1 MATPPS
7 SFMGPSSFEE
17 AGYPPETVEKLSQL
31 HAVFDYYDTDRDGK
45 IDRRTMRKM
54 CDLIGFRNPSL
65 PTSDAIG
72 FDVFANCVMAME
84 AQLGKGGEVRRAF
97 HLMAKEHPDRMTHAE
112 FGLFLRKQ
120 GLECSEDH
128 AERITELVSQSGEDY
143 FTEDEL
149 VNYILEAQA
158 NEEKK
163 VRNLAKRKKEEDAKK
178 SEEEAQAMG
187 SALRSFVIE

>member
-7 SFMGPSSFEE
+7 SFTGPSSFEE

-84 AQLGKGGEVRRAF
+84 AQLGKGGEVRRAGV
-97 HLMAKEHPDRMTHAE
+97 HEQGQICACHVL
-112 FGLFLRKQ
+112 LLLCSFL
-120 GLECSEDH
+120 
-128 AERITELVSQSGEDY
+128 
-143 FTEDEL
+143 
-149 VNYILEAQA
+149 
-158 NEEKK
+158 
-163 VRNLAKRKKEEDAKK
+163 
-178 SEEEAQAMG
+178 
-187 SALRSFVIE
+187 SAAR